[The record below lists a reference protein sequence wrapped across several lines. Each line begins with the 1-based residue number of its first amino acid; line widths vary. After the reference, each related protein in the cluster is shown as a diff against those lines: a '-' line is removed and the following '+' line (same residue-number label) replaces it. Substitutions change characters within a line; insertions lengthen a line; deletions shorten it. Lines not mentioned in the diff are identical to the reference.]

1 MHKADQWNWAII
13 TVIVLMGIPFSAF
26 AFDQVNLE
34 GRLRDQFPN
43 TEQPG
48 MSYYITY
55 ASSEFFNE

>member
-1 MHKADQWNWAII
+1 MHVTHQWNWAVV

-43 TEQPG
+43 IEKPG
-48 MSYYITY
+48 ISYYMTY
-55 ASSEFFNE
+55 ASSEFFN

>member
-1 MHKADQWNWAII
+1 
-13 TVIVLMGIPFSAF
+13 MGVPFSAF

-43 TEQPG
+43 TEKPG